1 MFKEQQYG
9 FRHMLTQ
16 KLHEELIG
24 PTNPESAEIIETA
37 PLTRY
42 LVGMLYPVS
51 GDTPTSE
58 DNTGAESI
66 GDHEEVGVVE
76 DTPVAMAN
84 LRYPSSAGITFAVD
98 IDVCQRITVSVSAA
112 VYRELE
118 EDHGTAESQWQRLPL
133 TLVPLTINVMEP
145 QRGKKEVLT
154 DGLQMYYRVRVS
166 ATESI
171 AAVTL
176 VLMNFKTG
184 KGTKRDADAFFQV
197 GFVARAAEDG
207 ASAFV
212 ERPRTADVSGDED
225 LDSYKLL
232 YRKAVSFGVGHGC
245 SVNWTIDPNDPNRA
259 TELQTDFAP
268 QCDLLL
274 TDSNET
280 AWDALDMELLCS
292 APKVQVLEA
301 LRKMSSDYIAWV
313 GTQRSRLETELSS
326 DLCQTA
332 REHLDACSEAAKR
345 MNGGVATL
353 ESNSAAWEAFRLANK
368 AMLDQRRRTIWL
380 KSQNRSA
387 TPGNEKAYWRP
398 FQLAFLLLCLRGV
411 VDPSAVTEGGAKER
425 ELVDLIWFPTGGGKT
440 EAYLGL
446 VAFVL
451 FHRRLRDGKTG
462 GGTTVLMRYT
472 LRLLTIQQFERA
484 ALLMACCE
492 RLRLSRKD
500 LGDEMYIGLWVGQ
513 GSTPNNLQ
521 DAKEA
526 LVILNRGGEVPKMNP
541 QQLDS
546 CIWCGTP
553 LTVRQYRIEE
563 RPRKRLVVSCS
574 NSRCEFKHGLPVY
587 LVDEDIYNHRPA
599 MLIATAD
606 KFAALPWNETVSSLF
621 NLQSTN
627 KPPELIIQD
636 ELHLISG
643 PLGTLA
649 GLYETAVDELCSHR
663 EPNGTI
669 VRPKVVA
676 STATIRR
683 SRSQN
688 KALFAR
694 DSRQFPPPGL
704 DASDSFFAEE
714 RTREKKASR
723 LYLGLMAPASSHST
737 LMIRVYACL
746 LQALGEAAHDK
757 TFPTEVLDPYWTLV
771 GYFNSLR
778 VLGGARMQVQDDVD
792 GYMKVIAGRNETRQR
807 ELADEPI
814 ELTSRRPSSEM
825 KPSLNL
831 MSKRCDDPRC
841 PDVVIAT
848 NMISVGVDIDRLG
861 LMVIMGQPQGTSEYI
876 QASSRVGRQHPG
888 LVVTLF
894 NSARTRDRSHYES
907 FPTYHSALYRRVESS
922 SITPF
927 STRARDRGLHA
938 VIVSL
943 LRHTVTQLSSNPDAK
958 NIEQHKVDIAAVK
971 AIILSRIQT
980 VCSEE
985 GAASSKH
992 VDDIISMWKR
1002 LASQSGLTYQ
1012 ARKNNNYLLVQA
1024 APGQQD
1030 SDLHIPTLN
1039 SLRDVDSTSDLYLE
1053 R

>member
-1 MFKEQQYG
+1 MFKEEQYG
-9 FRHMLTQ
+9 FRNKLTQ

-24 PTNPESAEIIETA
+24 PTNSESVETIETA

-42 LVGMLYPVS
+42 LIGMLYPIS
-51 GDTPTSE
+51 GDTPTPE
-58 DNTGAESI
+58 DNTAAESI
-66 GDHEEVGVVE
+66 GESEEIGVVE

-98 IDVCQRITVSVSAA
+98 TNACQKISVSISAA
-112 VYRELE
+112 VYRELDE
-118 EDHGTAESQWQRLPL
+118 GSETPESRWQRVPL
-133 TLVPLTINVMEP
+133 SMIPLTIDVTAP
-145 QRGKKEVLT
+145 QKGKKEPLS
-154 DGLQMYYRVRVS
+154 DGLQLYYRVRLS
-166 ATESI
+166 GTKTI

-176 VLMNFKTG
+176 VLMNSNTG

-197 GFVARAAEDG
+197 GLVARAADG
-207 ASAFV
+207 ASVFV
-212 ERPRTADVSGDED
+212 ERPRTAEVSGDED

-245 SVNWTIDPNDPNRA
+245 SVNWTVDPSDPNRA
-259 TELQTDFAP
+259 IELRTDFAP

-280 AWDALDMELLCS
+280 AWGALDMEMLS
-292 APKVQVLEA
+292 SGPKVDVLES
-301 LRKMSSDYIAWV
+301 LRRMSSDYLAWV
-313 GTQRSRLETELSS
+313 RMQQSRVGPELPS
-326 DLCQTA
+326 DLHQTA
-332 REHLDACSEAAKR
+332 RDHLVACSEAAAR
-345 MNGGVATL
+345 MNEGIATL
-353 ESNSAAWEAFRLANK
+353 ESNPLAWDAFRLANQ

-380 KSQNRSA
+380 KSQNRSSA
-387 TPGNEKAYWRP
+387 PGHEKAYWRP
-398 FQLAFLLLCLRGV
+398 FQLAFLLLCLRGI
-411 VDPSAVTEGGAKER
+411 VDPSAVTEAGAKER

-462 GGTTVLMRYT
+462 AGVTVLMRYT

-484 ALLMACCE
+484 ALLIACCE
-492 RLRLSRKD
+492 RLRQLRKD

-541 QQLDS
+541 QQLDT

-563 RPRKRLVVSCS
+563 RPRRRLVVTCS
-574 NSRCEFKHGLPVY
+574 NSSCDFKHGLPVY
-587 LVDEDIYNHRPA
+587 LVDEDIYNHKPA
-599 MLIATAD
+599 MIIATAD

-621 NLQSTN
+621 NLQTAN
-627 KPPELIIQD
+627 RPPELIIQD

-649 GLYETAVDELCSHR
+649 GLYETAVDELCSYR
-663 EPNGTI
+663 APNGTV
-669 VRPKVVA
+669 VRPKIVA

-714 RTREKKASR
+714 RSREKKASR

-746 LQALGEAAHDK
+746 LQSLGEAAYDK
-757 TFPTEVLDPYWTLV
+757 TLPAEALDPYWTLV

-792 GYMKVIAGRNETRQR
+792 GYMKVIAGRNGTRQR

-825 KPSLNL
+825 KPSLKM
-831 MSKRCDDPRC
+831 MSTRCDDPRC

-907 FPTYHSALYRRVESS
+907 FLTYHSSLYRRVESS
-922 SITPF
+922 SLTPF

-943 LRHTVTQLSSNPDAK
+943 LRHTVAQLASNPDAQR
-958 NIEQHKVDIAAVK
+958 IEQHNAEIAAVK
-971 AIILSRIQT
+971 EIILSRIES
-980 VCSEE
+980 VSPEE
-985 GAASSKH
+985 RTATSKH
-992 VDDIISMWKR
+992 VDDIIAMWKR
-1002 LASQSGLTYQ
+1002 LALQTGLTYQ
-1012 ARKNNNYLLVQA
+1012 ARKNSNYLLVQA